1 MNIQNGYSAMRLGDT
16 ARSVPTGNGGFGI
29 AEHWVERIAVLTVS
43 GDLDMLTTPEL
54 AEAIEAAA
62 RKEPAALVVDLSRVA
77 FLASAGMSVLITAHR
92 NIAPPGRFGVVANG
106 PATSRP
112 LKLIG
117 IDTVVAVFRTLEDA
131 LNRLA

>member
-1 MNIQNGYSAMRLGDT
+1 MNSQNGNSATRLADT
-16 ARSVPTGNGGFGI
+16 ARDVPTGNGGFGI
-29 AEHWVERIAVLTVS
+29 TENWVERVAVLTVS

-77 FLASAGMSVLITAHR
+77 FLASAGMSLLITAHR
-92 NIAPPGRFGVVANG
+92 NIRPPTRFGVVANG

-112 LKLIG
+112 LTLIG
-117 IDTVVAVFRTLEDA
+117 IDTVVAVFATLDDA
-131 LNRLA
+131 LHGLA